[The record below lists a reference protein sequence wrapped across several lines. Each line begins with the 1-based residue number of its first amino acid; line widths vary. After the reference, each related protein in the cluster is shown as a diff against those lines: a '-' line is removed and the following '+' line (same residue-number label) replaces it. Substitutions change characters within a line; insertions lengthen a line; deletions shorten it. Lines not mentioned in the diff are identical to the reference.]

1 MHHRAYLY
9 DRGAGGRPICEVG
22 PLTRVRWG
30 RIRDDM
36 SAGNILVDTPNRE
49 CINRLAEVEASRH
62 ELVVFRGGKR
72 VWEGP
77 IVRTADS
84 GGSVELDA
92 RDITHYTN
100 RTIMHAAYNNA
111 YPRIIEGTERL
122 RNILVREL
130 ARKEALVP
138 PINVLPHLDIRT
150 VDGDTVKTSRST
162 LAFEKYVFEEL
173 DSMAAKSGIDYTVIG
188 RSLII
193 NDTHLMLGQGPLLT
207 EADFDGPIRITQY
220 GMETCT
226 YSAVTDGQGKWGAFG
241 GIDPYYGE
249 VELLHTAFDQS
260 ESTAVQEEITTA
272 EMTTQAQRNLSGRYP
287 TPMVLSVPAG
297 STLRPQRADQLMDF
311 LVPGVWFPVRAT
323 KTLRKMTQMQK
334 LDSVTFEETEAGEE
348 IKVTLSPAP
357 GTTPWDNTGETSAG
371 EGE

>member
-1 MHHRAYLY
+1 MHHRAYLF
-9 DRGAGGRPICEVG
+9 DRGAVTRIGEVG

-30 RIRDDM
+30 RTRDDT
-36 SAGNILVDTPNRE
+36 SSGNILIDSPNPE
-49 CINRLAEVEASRH
+49 CMGRLAEAEASRH
-62 ELVVFRGGKR
+62 ELVVFRAGKR

-77 IVRTADS
+77 IVRIADG
-84 GGSVELDA
+84 GGSVEIDA
-92 RDITHYTN
+92 RDVTHYTN
-100 RTIMHAAYNNA
+100 RTIMRSAYNNA
-111 YPRIIEGTERL
+111 YPRIIAGTERI

-130 ARKEALVP
+130 ARKEALRP
-138 PINVLPHLDIRT
+138 PINVLPHIDIRT
-150 VDGDTVKTSRST
+150 DDDTAKTTRAT
-162 LAFEKYVFEEL
+162 EAYEKYVFEEL
-173 DSMAAKSGIDYTVIG
+173 DSMAAKAGIDYTAIG
-188 RSLII
+188 RSIVV

-241 GIDPYYGE
+241 GVDDYYGE
-249 VELLHTAFDQS
+249 IELLHTAFDQA
-260 ESTAVQEEITTA
+260 ESTTVQETITTA

-297 STLRPQRADQLMDF
+297 STLRPDRADTLMDF

-323 KTLRKMTQMQK
+323 KTLRRLTQMQK
-334 LDSVTFEETEAGEE
+334 LDSVTFEETEAGET

-357 GTTPWDNTGETSAG
+357 GTTPWDSSGETSAG
-371 EGE
+371 GEE